1 MANIKSL
8 FLKHG
13 IFLSILPLLLL
24 GACSTNPATGEKQFT
39 ALMSPQQEVQVGAS
53 EHEKIVQQFGLE
65 KDPQINS
72 YVSEIGKRVSAET
85 ERPDVQYKF
94 FVLDSP
100 IVNAFALPGG
110 YIYISRGLLALAN
123 NEAEVAAV
131 LAHETGH
138 ITGRHSAERYSRGVV
153 TTLGAGLL
161 GAVLESD
168 GAAQALGT
176 GANLY
181 LSSYSRGQ
189 ENEAD
194 TLGLR
199 YMTRGQYNPN
209 AMSSF
214 LYSLQRQSDL
224 DAKVA
229 GRSSTS
235 AFSYFSTHP
244 ATGERVSKT
253 RAEAQAYA
261 QTGEVGRDDHLNT
274 IAGMTYGDS
283 AEQGFARGN
292 RFYHPALGFTFEV
305 PEGFAITN
313 QPSQVV
319 ATSAQTGSAIIFDM
333 AASQGMAPANY
344 VQNWVKDRNLQ
355 DIESITVNGMP
366 AATGSFS
373 GIVQG
378 RATTIRL
385 VAIRYGDKFVRFQI
399 AIPQNAPASL
409 VTALKQTT
417 YSFRSLSQS
426 ERGSVRPLSIKLFT
440 ARGGDTVVSRAQQ
453 SGFDD
458 YKAERFRVL
467 NGLAPNEELQSGV
480 LYKTVQ

>member
-1 MANIKSL
+1 MANIKRL
-8 FLKHG
+8 FLKQG
-13 IFLSILPLLLL
+13 IFLSILPLLFL
-24 GACSTNPATGEKQFT
+24 GACSTNPATGQQQFT
-39 ALMSPQQEVQVGAS
+39 ALMSPAQEVQVGAS
-53 EHEKIVQQFGLE
+53 EHQKIIQQFGLE

-72 YVSEIGKRVSAET
+72 YVDTIGKSVTADT

-123 NEAEVAAV
+123 TEAEVAAV

-153 TTLGAGLL
+153 TTLGAGIL

-199 YMTRGQYNPN
+199 YMTRGQYDAD

-224 DAKVA
+224 DAKAA
-229 GRSSTS
+229 GRGSTS
-235 AFSYFSTHP
+235 SFSYFSTHP
-244 ATGERVSKT
+244 ATGERVAKT
-253 RAEAQAYA
+253 RAEAQAYP
-261 QTGEVGRDDHLNT
+261 GGGKVGRNEHLSA
-274 IAGMTYGDS
+274 ISGMVYGDS
-283 AEQGFARGN
+283 AEQGFVRGQN
-292 RFYHPALGFTFEV
+292 FYHPGLGFTFEV
-305 PEGFAITN
+305 PSGFSITN
-313 QPSQVV
+313 QPTQVV

-333 AASQGMAPANY
+333 AASQGLAPANY
-344 VQNWVKDRNLQ
+344 VQNWVKDRTLQ
-355 DIESITVNGMP
+355 DLESITVNGMP

-373 GIVQG
+373 GVVQG

-385 VAIRYGDKFVRFQI
+385 VAIRYGDKFARFQI

-409 VTALKQTT
+409 VTGLRSTT
-417 YSFRSLSQS
+417 YSFRSLSQA
-426 ERGSVRPLSIKLFT
+426 ERSSVKPLKVSVFT
-440 ARGGDTVVSRAQQ
+440 ARAGDTVASRVQAAV
-453 SGFDD
+453 FEN
-458 YKAERFRVL
+458 YNVERFRVL
-467 NGLAPNEELQSGV
+467 NGLAPNEELKSGV
-480 LYKTVQ
+480 MYKTVQ